1 MSSSGNDKSSTG
13 NQQSSSGNQQ
23 TSSGNDKPIMVTG
36 ATGKQGGAVVDA
48 LLALNDP
55 TITILAVTRNPESEA
70 SQKLMAK
77 SKQIRLIRGDL
88 NNTSL
93 TYENA
98 KFESPNGKIWGVFSV
113 QTMSMGVKVED
124 TETAEETKQ
133 GMGLIDGALA
143 NDVKMFVYTS
153 VDRGGAEK
161 SWDNPTSVPH
171 FRTKYL
177 IERYLRSEAT
187 GRMNWTILRPVIF
200 MDNIENNLPSKI
212 VMTAI
217 KSSIGN
223 KSMPWI
229 ATKDIGFFAAQAFA
243 DTDKYNGVAIS
254 LAGDELTFDQL
265 NEKFKNFTGHDVPTT
280 FSFVGSALNW
290 LSNEMGQMC
299 NWFRDEGYFTPN
311 LPELRSIDPHLL
323 DFDTWLRQDS
333 DWSPQVMAAKD
344 GTTTTTDV
352 VVEERTTTDAPPK
365 SMDYVS
371 PNYQY
376 TDEQKQIYEQGQQ
389 AAVDQHQSG

>member
-1 MSSSGNDKSSTG
+1 
-13 NQQSSSGNQQ
+13 
-23 TSSGNDKPIMVTG
+23 MVTG

-55 TITILAVTRNPESEA
+55 TITILAVTRNPESET

-113 QTMSMGVKVED
+113 QAMGMGVKLED
-124 TETAEETKQ
+124 AETADETKQ
-133 GMGLIDGALA
+133 GMGLIDGAIA
-143 NDVKMFVYTS
+143 NEVKMFVYTS

-161 SWDNPTSVPH
+161 SWDNPTPVPH

-187 GRMNWTILRPVIF
+187 GKMNWTILRPVIF
-200 MDNIENNLPSKI
+200 MDNIENNLPSKV

-217 KSSIGN
+217 KNTVGN
-223 KSMPWI
+223 KQMPWV

-243 DTDKYNGVAIS
+243 DTEKYNGVAIS
-254 LAGDELTFDQL
+254 LAGDDLTFEQID
-265 NEKFKNFTGHDVPTT
+265 EKFKAFTGHGVPTT
-280 FSFVGSALNW
+280 FSIAGTALNW
-290 LSNEMGQMC
+290 FSGEMGAMC
-299 NWFRDEGYFTPN
+299 NWFRDEGYAHPN
-311 LPELRSIDPHLL
+311 LAELRAIDPNLT

-333 DWSPQVMAAKD
+333 AWSPNVIAAQQNEAASGGVATQTEAD
-344 GTTTTTDV
+344 TQGPSS
-352 VVEERTTTDAPPK
+352 A
-365 SMDYVS
+365 SAAYVS
-371 PNYQY
+371 PNYKY
-376 TDEQKQIYEQGQQ
+376 TEEQKQHYERTQQ
-389 AAVDQHQSG
+389 AEVDMHQSG